1 MTDVLARMGSGFADP
16 VHGAQQAF
24 RTLLEAMARPGRVQA
39 LPEAALEGLR
49 PADADLAP
57 PVGPG
62 LAATLLALLDAE
74 TPVLLA
80 GALGDGGAAAWA
92 RFHTGARA
100 AADGAIVAWAAAR
113 AADVGPAL
121 LARLAVGTD
130 ESPQD
135 GATLVVEVDGLDT
148 ASGIALALRGPG
160 VESVQRLRVAGLP
173 ASFWDWRR
181 ALQRQSPRGVDLLLV
196 HGARV
201 AAIPRSTRLEIEGA

>member
-1 MTDVLARMGSGFADP
+1 MTDVLARMGAGFADP

-24 RTLLEAMARPGRVQA
+24 RALLEAMSRPGRVQA
-39 LPEAALEGLR
+39 LPDAALDGLR

-80 GALGDGGAAAWA
+80 GALGDAAAWI
-92 RFHTGARA
+92 RFHTGARPA
-100 AADGAIVAWAAAR
+100 AAGAPVGWAVAR
-113 AADVGPAL
+113 AADVDVPL
-121 LARLAVGTD
+121 LARLALGTD
-130 ESPQD
+130 EAPQD

-148 ASGIALALRGPG
+148 ARGIGLALRGPG

-181 ALQRQSPRGVDLLLV
+181 ELSRQLPRGVDLVLV
-196 HGARV
+196 HGTRV

>member
-1 MTDVLARMGSGFADP
+1 MSAILARMGAGFADP
-16 VHGAQQAF
+16 VHGAQRTF
-24 RTLLEAMARPGRVQA
+24 RALLEAMSRPGRVQA
-39 LPEAALEGLR
+39 LPDAALKGLR
-49 PADADLAP
+49 PGDADLAP

-80 GALGDGGAAAWA
+80 GALGNAAAWV
-92 RFHTGARA
+92 RFHTGARPA
-100 AADGAIVAWAAAR
+100 AEGAPVAWAAAR
-113 AADVGPAL
+113 AADVDAAL
-121 LARLAVGTD
+121 LDRLALGSD
-130 ESPQD
+130 EAPQD

-148 ASGIALALRGPG
+148 ANGIELALRGPG

-181 ALQRQSPRGVDLLLV
+181 ALRRQLPRGVDLVLV

-201 AAIPRSTRLEIEGA
+201 AAIPRSTQLEIEGA